1 MNVRL
6 NGLISSLV
14 SYRYALNGR
23 PLRRYPMEQQA
34 QIITDWYILNTYGY
48 IAWCT
53 LRERG
58 DITLDGDTTESVIR
72 AQYQKTLQNFP
83 WC

>member
-6 NGLISSLV
+6 NGLISKLV
-14 SYRYALNGR
+14 SYHYTLNGR

-34 QIITDWYILNTYGY
+34 QIITDWHILHTYGY

-58 DITLDGDTTESVIR
+58 DITLDGDISENVIR
-72 AQYQKTLQNFP
+72 PQYQKTLQNFP

>member
-6 NGLISSLV
+6 NGLISGLV
-14 SYRYALNGR
+14 SYRYALDGR

-34 QIITDWYILNTYGY
+34 QIITDWYILNTHGY

-53 LRERG
+53 LKERG
-58 DITLDGDTTESVIR
+58 NITLDGDTTESVIR
-72 AQYQKTLQNFP
+72 SQYQKTLQNFP
-83 WC
+83 WR